1 MINFTVNLI
10 PETKEGIKLLLS
22 LAKKTY
28 IFRAKRFKESFN
40 AQKSTLNLF
49 NQSFKVDP
57 ILKELITN
65 NCFNVYSF
73 IVKDCSTLEIT
84 GDYEKE
90 KYGSIKTK
98 YAERRK
104 TNRTY

>member
-73 IVKDCSTLEIT
+73 IVKDCTLEIT

-90 KYGSIKTK
+90 KYGSIKTR
-98 YAERRK
+98 YVERRT